1 MLKPVIAATALLAVA
16 GSGLVYAQQS
26 PGGSDA
32 GLYTNAQQTEF
43 HQGFHSRP
51 SAADVAAF
59 TDARIAAM
67 KAGLELTAD
76 QAKNWPA
83 FEQAVRDMAQLRI
96 DRIKAREA
104 QAQQGQQSQPQ
115 MSPFDR
121 LSRRADNMAKRS
133 AALKKVAEAG
143 APLYQSLDD
152 AQKQRFVMLARMLR
166 PHRPGFERWRR
177 FGEGYGRGF
186 RGPQNGPG
194 GFHHRMFDQDNDGRS
209 PGEDGSQL

>member
-1 MLKPVIAATALLAVA
+1 MLKPVIAATALIAIA
-16 GSGLVYAQQS
+16 GSGFVYAQTYNGR
-26 PGGSDA
+26 PGDSDA
-32 GLYTNAQQTEF
+32 RGLPAQRSEF
-43 HQGFHSRP
+43 RHGP

-104 QAQQGQQSQPQ
+104 ADQQQSHQQ
-115 MSPFDR
+115 LSPFDR

-133 AALKKVAEAG
+133 AALKKVADAG

-152 AQKQRFVMLARMLR
+152 AQKGRFERLAHMLR
-166 PHRPGFERWRR
+166 PHHPGFERWRR

-186 RGPQNGPG
+186 RGPDYGPG
-194 GFHHRMFDQDNDGRS
+194 EQGFRHRMFDPSKGDRPQQ
-209 PGEDGSQL
+209 PGDDGSQL

>member
-1 MLKPVIAATALLAVA
+1 MLKPVIAATALIAIA
-16 GSGLVYAQQS
+16 GSGFVYAQS
-26 PGGSDA
+26 YGDRAGGADA
-32 GLYTNAQQTEF
+32 RGFLADVQRSEF
-43 HQGFHSRP
+43 HHGP

-59 TDARIAAM
+59 TDARIAAI
-67 KAGLELTAD
+67 KAGLELTPD

-104 QAQQGQQSQPQ
+104 GDQQSQQ

-121 LSRRADNMAKRS
+121 LSRRADNMSKRS

-152 AQKQRFVMLARMLR
+152 AQKGRFMRLAHMLR
-166 PHRPGFERWRR
+166 PHRPGFQHWRR
-177 FGEGYGRGF
+177 FGEGYGQGF
-186 RGPQNGPG
+186 RGPDNGPG
-194 GFHHRMFDQDNDGRS
+194 EPGFHHRMFDRDNGRMQQ
-209 PGEDGSQL
+209 PGDDGSQL

>member
-32 GLYTNAQQTEF
+32 QGIYADAQRTEF
-43 HQGFHSRP
+43 HHRP

-67 KAGLELTAD
+67 KAGLELTPD

-104 QAQQGQQSQPQ
+104 QGQQQSQQPNQ
-115 MSPFDR
+115 QPMSPFDR

-133 AALKKVAEAG
+133 AALKKVADAG

-152 AQKQRFVMLARMLR
+152 AQKSRFVMLARMLR
-166 PHRPGFERWRR
+166 PHHPRFERWRR
-177 FGEGYGRGF
+177 FGEGYGRGD
-186 RGPQNGPG
+186 REDHPG
-194 GFHHRMFDQDNDGRS
+194 GAWGFHHRMFDQDNGGQA
-209 PGEDGSQL
+209 PGDDGSQL